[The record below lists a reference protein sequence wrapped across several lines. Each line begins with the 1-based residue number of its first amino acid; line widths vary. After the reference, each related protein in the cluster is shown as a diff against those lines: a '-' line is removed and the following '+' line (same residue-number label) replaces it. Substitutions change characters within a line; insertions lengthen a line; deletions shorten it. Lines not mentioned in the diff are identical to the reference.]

1 MQPFHYALPS
11 ALPFSLCFNET
22 IIFLQPRG
30 KALPLYDPEL
40 VSVVV
45 LRGEE
50 SIRE

>member
-1 MQPFHYALPS
+1 MPCPQPFHSLSVLMKQYF
-11 ALPFSLCFNET
+11 FSLG
-22 IIFLQPRG
+22 G

-50 SIRE
+50 SIPGID